1 MERFRGRLVVVIG
14 LLGRWG
20 PGCSYT
26 VGVLLEERLN
36 NTSRHK
42 TVDHGEGVGPIMGDI
57 FQKSGGHNVKRR
69 E

>member
-36 NTSRHK
+36 NTSKHK
-42 TVDHGEGVGPIMGDI
+42 TVDHGEDAWTNN
-57 FQKSGGHNVKRR
+57 GGCLSEEWRAQC
-69 E
+69 